1 MENIWKYVYIY
12 MWNVNVYG
20 IYIYDVAICGK
31 YMVYIYTWVI
41 YGINLYIYILWNVYG
56 IEYVWNIDRIYN
68 RDVKQMNEI

>member
-12 MWNVNVYG
+12 VECECIWN

-31 YMVYIYTWVI
+31 YMVYIYMGYIWNKFV
-41 YGINLYIYILWNVYG
+41 YIYILWNVYG